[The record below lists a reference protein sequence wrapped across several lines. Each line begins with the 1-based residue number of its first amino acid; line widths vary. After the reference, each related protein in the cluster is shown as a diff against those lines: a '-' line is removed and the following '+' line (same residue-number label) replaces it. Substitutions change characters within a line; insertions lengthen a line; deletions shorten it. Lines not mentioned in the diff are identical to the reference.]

1 MGQEDKNSILCNSG
15 ASRQFE
21 DFVAGLGWEVSS
33 TWIGSEWLWAER
45 YVVLCWEVSS
55 AGLLVS
61 STGL

>member
-1 MGQEDKNSILCNSG
+1 MSS
-15 ASRQFE
+15 
-21 DFVAGLGWEVSS
+21 AGLLVSS
-33 TWIGSEWLWAER
+33 TWIGNEWLWAKR